1 MVYSCLHETSLPLSV
16 LFRYI
21 FWTTPRGAEDGFE
34 ISAARWLDRNRP
46 SALMETLTADRDR
59 RELAS

>member
-1 MVYSCLHETSLPLSV
+1 LSV

-21 FWTTPRGAEDGFE
+21 FWTTPKGAEDGFE
-34 ISAARWLDRNRP
+34 TSAARGLDWNRP